1 MTRRERRGRPGAVA
15 GNDAPRYLRYD
26 EAEPARA
33 GINHLRRNLEV
44 LLREA
49 HREGRLAVLPAL
61 NLAPRHNFGVD
72 RPWRWET
79 YFDFEA
85 SVLVDAAGAE
95 HALPLAAGAP
105 HAGGSALVLAR
116 GVPVPKSAAGRP
128 LVARRLTDPVFGRQ
142 VRFARHGPPEV
153 RFRPAPRVLALARG
167 VVARLR
173 ERGGGAFCAVHV
185 RRADRLFGPMR
196 WLTRPARVRARLRT
210 AGVPDGAVVYVL
222 SDERAAGFWAP
233 LAADYDLAVCA
244 DFAELAGVVSPNA
257 PGGPDNYLLYEVEK
271 QIMREASRRIETFP
285 GAEYEPSDATLV
297 PRAVWAV
304 SRAARRCKNAAGE
317 GFRRSVRG
325 VLRGVLGPR
334 AWAAAKGLA
343 ASRRRKDR
351 GSAAGP
357 ARRD

>member
-1 MTRRERRGRPGAVA
+1 MTRRRRRERPRAGRGDGE
-15 GNDAPRYLRYD
+15 PRHLRYD
-26 EAEPARA
+26 EEEPARA

-72 RPWRWET
+72 RQWRWDT
-79 YFDFEA
+79 YFDLDA

-95 HALPLAAGAP
+95 HPLPLAAQAP
-105 HAGGSALVLAR
+105 EAGRPALVLDR
-116 GVPVPKSAAGRP
+116 GAPIPASAAGHP
-128 LVARRLTDPVFGRQ
+128 LVVRRIANPVFGKD
-142 VRFARHGPPEV
+142 VRFVRHGPPDF
-153 RFRPAPRVLALARG
+153 RFRPAPRVVALARH
-167 VVARLR
+167 VVAGLR

-185 RRADRLFGPMR
+185 RRTDRLFGPMR
-196 WLTRPARVRARLRT
+196 WLTRPARVRARLR
-210 AGVPDGAVVYVL
+210 ASGVADGAVVYVL
-222 SDERAAGFWAP
+222 SDERAAGFWDP
-233 LAADYDLAVCA
+233 LAADYDLAVCR
-244 DFAELAGVVSPNA
+244 DFARLAAVVSANA

-271 QIMREASRRIETFP
+271 QIMRAASRRIETFP
-285 GAEYEPSDATLV
+285 VADSDGADATLV
-297 PRAVWAV
+297 PRPVWAV

-325 VLRGVLGPR
+325 ILRGVLGPR